1 MKNCNHCGKKI
12 SDDMKFCAHCG
23 HKITK
28 ETDISKVVLLVG
40 VFVVLFSSFA
50 FGIVS
55 WKSMSEL
62 YKLLF
67 FAFETVLFFVLSLA
81 LKRVS
86 KNTSRTFFIIG
97 LILVPFTLS
106 LIPYYNLIIEY
117 FRSGAGLYI
126 YLASIYLL
134 SFIVYFLINL
144 KFKSKLVDVLGL
156 ILLLMSFISFANIFE
171 TGIVL
176 ISLLVVCYIIIIN
189 VLSKLT
195 LFSQGYRKVL
205 SVFSL
210 VLGLVYTPVLIYT
223 FTRVGEIYTFI
234 NIITFVLYAVDSFF
248 KLSCDK
254 NSVLRGFNPFTL
266 SPLVFTLITCNLD
279 QYINIC
285 IFALTIAFILLFF
298 ISMLFKDK
306 IYINL
311 SLIFT
316 YFNFLI
322 VILVGFITNS
332 YFTLIIASIVMILFN
347 IAVLVILKY
356 NVVHFILPVNYIV
369 LIIALSK
376 NYMNIS
382 GITIVTLL
390 MILFLVSYLL
400 LKMGNRKSRIA
411 YLIFTLIIGLISIFF
426 ITNSNWISL
435 IAIIL
440 ILITFTITYIFK
452 ENLTFSI
459 ISYIL
464 FNISILAFF
473 DSLYYIL
480 LLIGGIT
487 IIICIV
493 LSKITKANLK
503 PYMLYAQIIVFL
515 STLTCELEY
524 PVTYLALNAIV
535 YVLCFITLLKYFNLS
550 FYRIIYIMLGI
561 LLLNRFMDLLFF
573 VTFISNLIT
582 IILVVILLVILYL
595 LDKEKSIYLVIES
608 LVLLLPYYRIIDTYY
623 YMVPELYLV
632 PFVIYTI
639 AVTSSIKFK
648 ENETRRILTLILL
661 SFIALF
667 FLAFNGGTISIICD
681 VVYALVFIVLGLI
694 RKYNILIY
702 FGIGFLI
709 LTTIFNL
716 FTVLNSLAIVI
727 TLLLI
732 GFILIGLAIFF
743 EVRKKD

>member
-62 YKLLF
+62 YKILFFTFETLLF
-67 FAFETVLFFVLSLA
+67 FILSFA

-86 KNTSRTFFIIG
+86 KHTARTFFIIG
-97 LILVPFTLS
+97 LILVPFTLT
-106 LIPYYNLIIEY
+106 LVPYYNLIIEY
-117 FRSGAGLYI
+117 FREGAGLYV

-134 SFIVYFLINL
+134 SFITYFLINL
-144 KFKSKLVDVLGL
+144 KFKSNIVNVLGL
-156 ILLLMSFISFANIFE
+156 ILLLMSFIDIANIFN

-176 ISLLVVCYIIIIN
+176 TSLLIVCYIMIVN
-189 VLSKLT
+189 VLSKVSV
-195 LFSQGYRKVL
+195 FSTNYRKVL

-223 FTRVGEIYTFI
+223 FTKVGEIHTFI
-234 NIITFVLYAVDSFF
+234 NIITFIIYSVDSFF

-266 SPLVFTLITCNLD
+266 SPLVFTLITCNLPL
-279 QYINIC
+279 NIC
-285 IFALTIAFILLFF
+285 LYAITISFILLFF

-306 IYINL
+306 TYINI
-311 SLIFT
+311 SLVFT
-316 YFNFLI
+316 YFAFLI
-322 VILVGFITNS
+322 VILIGFITNN
-332 YFTLIIASIVMILFN
+332 YFALIISSIVMILFN
-347 IAVLVILKY
+347 ISVLVILKY
-356 NVVHFILPVNYIV
+356 NVVHFILPINYIV
-369 LIIALSK
+369 MIIAISK

-382 GITIVTLL
+382 GITIISLL

-400 LKMGNRKSRIA
+400 LKLGNRKSRIA
-411 YLIFTLIIGLISIFF
+411 YLIFTLIIGA
-426 ITNSNWISL
+426 ISL
-435 IAIIL
+435 GFINGNNYISLVAIIL
-440 ILITFTITYIFK
+440 MLITFSITYIFK
-452 ENLTFSI
+452 ENVTFSI

-464 FNISILAFF
+464 LNMTIMAFF
-473 DSLYYIL
+473 DSLYYII

-487 IIICIV
+487 IAITVI
-493 LSKITKANLK
+493 LSKITKSNLK

-515 STLTCELEY
+515 ATLTCGFNY
-524 PVTYLALNAIV
+524 PVSYLALNAIV
-535 YVLCFITLLKYFNLS
+535 YVLCFITLLKYFNIS
-550 FYRIIYIMLGI
+550 FYRIIYIMLGFI
-561 LLLNRFMDLLFF
+561 LLNRFMILLFN
-573 VTFISNLIT
+573 VTFISNLVT
-582 IILVVILLVILYL
+582 IILVVILLIVLYL
-595 LDKEKSIYLVIES
+595 LDKEKSVYLVIES
-608 LVLLLPYYRIIDTYY
+608 LTLLLPYYGIINEYY

-632 PFVIYTI
+632 PLVIYSI
-639 AVTSSIKFK
+639 AFTSAIKFK
-648 ENETRRILTLILL
+648 ENETRRILTIILL

-667 FLAFNGGTISIICD
+667 FLAFNSGIVSIICD
-681 VVYALVFIVLGLI
+681 VLYALVFIVLGLI
-694 RKYNILIY
+694 RKQNILIY

-727 TLLLI
+727 TLLII

>member
-134 SFIVYFLINL
+134 SFIGYFLINL

-156 ILLLMSFISFANIFE
+156 ILLLMS
-171 TGIVL
+171 L
-176 ISLLVVCYIIIIN
+176 SLLVVCYIIIIN
-189 VLSKLT
+189 VLSKLA

-223 FTRVGEIYTFI
+223 FTGVGEIYTFI

-306 IYINL
+306 IYINT
-311 SLIFT
+311 SLVFT

-332 YFTLIIASIVMILFN
+332 YFALIIASIVMILFN

-400 LKMGNRKSRIA
+400 LKIGNRKSRIA
-411 YLIFTLIIGLISIFF
+411 YLIFTLIIGLISLFF

-435 IAIIL
+435 IGIIL
-440 ILITFTITYIFK
+440 ILTTFTITYIFK
-452 ENLTFSI
+452 ENLAFSI

-464 FNISILAFF
+464 LNASIATFF

-487 IIICIV
+487 IIICLV

-515 STLTCELEY
+515 ATLTCELEY

-582 IILVVILLVILYL
+582 IVLVVILLVILYL
-595 LDKEKSIYLVIES
+595 LDKEKSVYLVIES

-623 YMVPELYLV
+623 FMVPELYLV

-639 AVTSSIKFK
+639 AFTSSIKFK
-648 ENETRRILTLILL
+648 SEETRRILTLVLL

-667 FLAFNGGTISIICD
+667 FLALNNGIASIICD

-694 RKYNILIY
+694 RKQNILIY

-727 TLLLI
+727 TLLII